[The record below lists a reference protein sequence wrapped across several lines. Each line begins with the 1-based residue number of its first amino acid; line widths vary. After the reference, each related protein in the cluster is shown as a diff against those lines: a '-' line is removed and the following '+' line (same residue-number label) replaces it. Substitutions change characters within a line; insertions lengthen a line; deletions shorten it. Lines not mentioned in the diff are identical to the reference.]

1 MAKAKK
7 NQAPQMRLTP
17 LALQSAAKA
26 EKVAKVKP
34 KKYPP
39 ADQVLDQLRVS
50 LGYDLDHIL
59 RRLDA
64 IAATGAAQAEVLNS
78 VRLYTSVLPDH
89 GEVQRLR
96 NHLAV
101 QVERVRR
108 LADEKDLA
116 LDFIREQRARIS
128 ALELQV
134 ALHAQIITTPPT
146 LHP

>member
-7 NQAPQMRLTP
+7 NQVPQMRLTP
-17 LALQSAAKA
+17 LALNSAAKA
-26 EKVAKVKP
+26 AKVKP

-116 LDFIREQRARIS
+116 LDFIREQRARIA